1 MDRDVI
7 LHMTS
12 VYAKFSFF
20 ANLIKQL
27 PWEVV
32 RQRYAVVS

>member
-27 PWEVV
+27 P
-32 RQRYAVVS
+32 